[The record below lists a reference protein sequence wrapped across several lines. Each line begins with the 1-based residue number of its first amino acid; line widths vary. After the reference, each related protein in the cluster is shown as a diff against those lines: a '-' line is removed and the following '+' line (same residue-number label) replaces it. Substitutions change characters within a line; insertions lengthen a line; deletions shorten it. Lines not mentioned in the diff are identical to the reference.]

1 MLLSRL
7 LTSRPVPTC
16 YRGGLSSRA
25 SSVLRQQAREGL
37 HQAPW
42 EQRLLTPLL
51 AGRRLLLALSFS
63 RPSQLPLRSRQI
75 CIFHRLE
82 RCFFRWECALGST
95 GKWACFTVM
104 YELCDS
110 GWIRPTFFFFF
121 FLLLRHCRRGQRGQ
135 RPGSVAIYTC
145 HS

>member
-1 MLLSRL
+1 MSCRFSQWSLLGGCISGVAQPPPDELADAHL
-7 LTSRPVPTC
+7 LQGRPEQPH
-16 YRGGLSSRA
+16 LQHA
-25 SSVLRQQAREGL
+25 RQPAREGL
-37 HQAPW
+37 HQGPW

-51 AGRRLLLALSFS
+51 AGHRLLLALSFS

-121 FLLLRHCRRGQRGQ
+121 F
-135 RPGSVAIYTC
+135 YF
-145 HS
+145 